1 MQSES
6 QTAITVP
13 PIQTADA
20 FYRSVRV
27 IDVPDC
33 SCRVFLCF
41 SLPKRS
47 IHTSMKHAQRLQG
60 KMAGLRRAAIERQ
73 QTTKMSAQGARST
86 WKKACSHQVRRGK
99 GGNRGESEKMPTFL
113 DFCERIGMPA
123 EAMPV
128 FFIRKDAV
136 KLSTSIEYCRHILRL
151 ELLSCAEE
159 AATVLS
165 W

>member
-6 QTAITVP
+6 QTAITVL
-13 PIQTADA
+13 PIQTAAA

-60 KMAGLRRAAIERQ
+60 QMVGLRRATLERQ
-73 QTTKMSAQGARST
+73 RATKKNSQDARNTS
-86 WKKACSHQVRRGK
+86 KKACSYQVRRGT
-99 GGNRGESEKMPTFL
+99 GGNRGESGKMPTFL

-128 FFIRKDAV
+128 FFIRKEAV
-136 KLSTSIEYCRHILRL
+136 ELSTSIEYCRHILRL